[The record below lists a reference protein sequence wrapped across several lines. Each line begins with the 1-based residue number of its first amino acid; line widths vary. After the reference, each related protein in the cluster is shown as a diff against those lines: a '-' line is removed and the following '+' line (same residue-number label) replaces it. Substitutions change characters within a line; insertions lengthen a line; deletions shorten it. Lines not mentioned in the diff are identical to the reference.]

1 MKAAIICETVS
12 LGLLLAFVEEPRTK
26 RLALEAE
33 RAEALGVTSTTSLAE
48 REAEEG
54 GAAGR

>member
-1 MKAAIICETVS
+1 
-12 LGLLLAFVEEPRTK
+12 LVEEPRKK

-33 RAEALGVTSTTSLAE
+33 RAEALGASSTTSLAE